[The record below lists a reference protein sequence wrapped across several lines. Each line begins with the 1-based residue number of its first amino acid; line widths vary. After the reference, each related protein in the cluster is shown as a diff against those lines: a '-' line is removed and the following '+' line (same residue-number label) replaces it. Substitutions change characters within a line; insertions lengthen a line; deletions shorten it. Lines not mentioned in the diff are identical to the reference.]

1 MIENRETRWPR
12 SDAGTVKPRRENAS
26 KKAERLLTSGRLRV
40 LQVEGNL
47 IVAECRG
54 DSGEVY
60 QLGYQP
66 DFERWGC
73 TCPARTACSHLQ
85 ALWSVTAVER

>member
-1 MIENRETRWPR
+1 M
-12 SDAGTVKPRRENAS
+12 SVKTTE
-26 KKAERLLTSGRLRV
+26 KAERLLISGRLRV
-40 LQVEGNL
+40 LRVDGNL
-47 IVAECRG
+47 IAAECRG

-73 TCPARTACSHLQ
+73 TCPARTSCSHLQ